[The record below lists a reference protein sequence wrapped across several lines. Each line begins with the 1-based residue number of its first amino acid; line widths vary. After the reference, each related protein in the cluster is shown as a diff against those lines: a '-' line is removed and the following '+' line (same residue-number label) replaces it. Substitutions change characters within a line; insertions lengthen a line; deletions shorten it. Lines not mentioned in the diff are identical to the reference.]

1 MRPIAFTVPGSPPRK
16 NRRTRTRV
24 VTPKGG
30 KPFVQ
35 YYPSAEWRD
44 WVERL
49 ALAVG
54 GLPRINGGAWLV
66 VVRTYSNTMRHLD
79 DKRLHLPHGDSDGSL
94 PCVLDG
100 LQQVRL
106 LDDDARVVSSIATKH
121 YDKANPR
128 TEVELKPWEGA

>member
-1 MRPIAFTVPGSPPRK
+1 LGQPPRK

-24 VTPKGG
+24 ITPRKPGA

-35 YYPSAEWRD
+35 YYPSAEWKD
-44 WVERL
+44 WIERL

-54 GLPRINGGAWLV
+54 GLERIERGAWLC
-66 VVRTYSNTMRHLD
+66 VVRTYSDTLRHLD
-79 DKRLHLPHGDSDGSL
+79 AKRLHLPHGDSDGSL

-100 LQQVRL
+100 LQEVKL
-106 LDDDARVVSSIATKH
+106 LDDDARVVSTIATKH

-128 TEVELKPWEGA
+128 TEVELKPWEGAT